1 MLDIYGLAADMFNCF
16 DTGSWFLWSQRKV
29 HTTYVHYNFCKGVY
43 MNYFFNDK
51 LTKIYHFKKTC
62 IQEFIQVEMWN
73 VYGLDQSNIVLRG
86 QNNKLKGIGFVYILA
101 GIPIS
106 HRR

>member
-51 LTKIYHFKKTC
+51 LTKFIISKRQAYENLVKFK
-62 IQEFIQVEMWN
+62 
-73 VYGLDQSNIVLRG
+73 
-86 QNNKLKGIGFVYILA
+86 
-101 GIPIS
+101 
-106 HRR
+106 